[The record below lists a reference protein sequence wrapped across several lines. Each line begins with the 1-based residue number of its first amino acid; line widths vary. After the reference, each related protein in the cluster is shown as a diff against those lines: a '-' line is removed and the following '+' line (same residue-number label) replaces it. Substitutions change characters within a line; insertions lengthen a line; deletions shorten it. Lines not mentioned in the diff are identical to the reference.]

1 MKKVLLAVLAAV
13 TVFALVACS
22 GGNQGGASKGGKL
35 IFTTGGDTGTYYGFG
50 GVLAQYVSS
59 NTETQVTVISS
70 GGSQANLEDLAAGGS
85 QIGFSQSDVLAYAYK
100 GTRLFEGA
108 AITNLSTVCSLYV
121 EDIQIV
127 TTNPDIKTVADLK
140 GKTVSVGDRG
150 SGTYFNAVDILGVYG
165 LTEDDINPVYQGF
178 GDSADSLKDG
188 KIDAAFIVAG
198 APTTAVTDLCTAKQV
213 YLVGL
218 DEEHIAKL
226 QEVSPYYS
234 VDIIAADTYSGVAET
249 KTVAVD
255 AVLLAGDDVS
265 EADIYNFVK
274 AIYDNKAEIATMHA
288 KGTSLS
294 LDRATSVT
302 TVPYHKGAAKYF
314 KEQQYDVPTK

>member
-1 MKKVLLAVLAAV
+1 MKKILVAVLAAV
-13 TVFALVACS
+13 MALALVAC
-22 GGNQGGASKGGKL
+22 GGSKDGEGGKL

-59 NTETQVTVISS
+59 NTDTQVTVISS
-70 GGSQANLEDLAAGGS
+70 GGSQANLEDLEAGGS
-85 QIGFSQSDVLAYAYK
+85 QIGFSQSDVLAYAYN
-100 GTRLFEGA
+100 GTRLFLSP
-108 AITNLSTVCSLYV
+108 IKNLKVVCSLYV

-127 TTNPDIKTVADLK
+127 TTNPDIKTPSDLK

-150 SGTYFNAVDILGVYG
+150 SGTYFNALDILDAYG

-188 KIDAAFIVAG
+188 KIDAAFVVAG
-198 APTTAVTDLCTAKQV
+198 APTTAITDLCTAKQV

-226 QEVSPYYS
+226 QETSPYYT
-234 VDIIAADTYSGVAET
+234 VDVIPADTYNGVGET

-255 AVLLAGDDVS
+255 AIVVAGEDVS
-265 EADIYNFVK
+265 ETDVYNFVK
-274 AIYDNKAEIATMHA
+274 TIYDNKDEIATMHA
-288 KGTSLS
+288 KGLELS

-314 KEQQYDVPTK
+314 EEQQYEVPVK

>member
-1 MKKVLLAVLAAV
+1 MKKILVAVLAAV
-13 TVFALVACS
+13 MALALVAC
-22 GGNQGGASKGGKL
+22 GGGASKGGKL

-59 NTETQVTVISS
+59 NTDTQVTVISS
-70 GGSQANLEDLAAGGS
+70 GGSQANIEDLEAGGS
-85 QIGFSQSDVLAYAYK
+85 QLGFSQSDVLAYAYN
-100 GTRLFEGA
+100 GTRLF
-108 AITNLSTVCSLYV
+108 LSPIKNFSVVCSLYV

-127 TTNPDIKTVADLK
+127 TTSPDIKTPADLK

-150 SGTYFNAVDILGVYG
+150 SGTYFNALDILDAYG
-165 LTEDDINPVYQGF
+165 LTENDINPVYQGF

-274 AIYDNKAEIATMHA
+274 SIYDNKAEIATMHA